1 MSKASCMI
9 LCCFSRWISHCF
21 TDSLARRKHMAL
33 TRADIENIAQLARLQ
48 LNETE
53 IPVYQ
58 QSLSSILDFV
68 GELNR
73 ADTRGVEPMA
83 HPLAGLAQRLRA
95 DVVTETDQ
103 HERYQ
108 ANAPKVEA
116 SLYLVPK
123 VIE

>member
-1 MSKASCMI
+1 M
-9 LCCFSRWISHCF
+9 
-21 TDSLARRKHMAL
+21 TL
-33 TRADIENIAQLARLQ
+33 TRDDVSKIAQLARLE

-73 ADTRGVEPMA
+73 ADTKGVQPMA
-83 HPLAGLAQRLRA
+83 HPLPGLAQRLRS
-95 DVVTETDQ
+95 DVVTEVDA

-116 SLYLVPK
+116 GLYLVPK

>member
-1 MSKASCMI
+1 
-9 LCCFSRWISHCF
+9 
-21 TDSLARRKHMAL
+21 MAL

-58 QSLSSILDFV
+58 QSLSSILDLV

-95 DVVTETDQ
+95 DVVTEEDH

>member
-1 MSKASCMI
+1 MI
-9 LCCFSRWISHCF
+9 LCGFSSQIQHCF
-21 TDSLARRKHMAL
+21 TELQISRDHMAL

-95 DVVTETDQ
+95 DAVTESDQ

-116 SLYLVPK
+116 GLYLVPR

>member
-1 MSKASCMI
+1 
-9 LCCFSRWISHCF
+9 
-21 TDSLARRKHMAL
+21 MAL
-33 TRADIENIAQLARLQ
+33 TREQIASIAHLARLE
-48 LNETE
+48 LKETE

-73 ADTRGVEPMA
+73 AATEGVEPMA
-83 HPLAGLAQRLRA
+83 HPLSGLAQRLRPDA
-95 DVVTETDQ
+95 ATERDA
-103 HERYQ
+103 HELYQ

-116 SLYLVPK
+116 GLYLVPK